1 MVMTLCNTVVPIKRQ
16 VYDHLLEERAI
27 LNVITICDW
36 FIPYTFSNFSN
47 DGTIS
52 YKAQSQDEEALVN
65 AASNLN
71 MVLTSKDSSS
81 AG

>member
-1 MVMTLCNTVVPIKRQ
+1 MVMALCNTVVPIKRQ
-16 VYDHLLEERAI
+16 VYGNLLEEKAI
-27 LNVITICDW
+27 MNVVSMCDL
-36 FIPYTFSNFSN
+36 FVPYTFRNFSN

-71 MVLTSKDSSS
+71 MVLTNKDSSS
-81 AG
+81 VG